1 MENTYIKIQMANGET
16 AEFTLQ
22 YYALYQISKTYP
34 EIYKAYTDAAGRTD
48 EIALLEILYTA
59 YVCAALLKNAPFMTF
74 EEFLGILPESHAF
87 LLPTVS
93 ALLYG
98 KKKQA

>member
-1 MENTYIKIQMANGET
+1 MENTYIKVKMANGET

-22 YYALYQISKTYP
+22 YYALYQISKIHP
-34 EIYKAYTDAAGRTD
+34 EIYNTYSEAVGRTD

-59 YVCAALLKNAPFMTF
+59 YVCAAVLKNTAFVDF
-74 EEFLGILPESHAF
+74 EEFIRILPESHAF

-93 ALLYG
+93 DLLYG

>member
-16 AEFTLQ
+16 AELTLQ
-22 YYALYQISKTYP
+22 YYALYQISRAYP
-34 EIYKAYTDAAGRTD
+34 EIYKAYSDAVGRTD

-59 YVCAALLKNAPFMTF
+59 YVCAAVLKNAVFMAF
-74 EEFLGILPESHAF
+74 EDFIKILPGSHAF

-98 KKKQA
+98 KKKQV